1 MKYSPPPRT
10 CGRDQCSV
18 CRGWRW
24 IPGLLLHW
32 WQFWPYD
39 ISNKKKCVDLQS
51 VPWRTPPLFFFPS
64 SSQTRRSIGALLNAQ
79 TLHAI
84 DPSQLNVFFHT
95 LILANAMLMD
105 LFCKTIERSQNKI
118 WRYKRIEANPT
129 YFIIIRNVI
138 PLQSPRH
145 VRPHSVLL
153 LAWPLLSTPDRWP
166 WDIWPVTTLGE
177 PN

>member
-1 MKYSPPPRT
+1 MCRLAI
-10 CGRDQCSV
+10 CSLTYTTIV
-18 CRGWRW
+18 
-24 IPGLLLHW
+24 
-32 WQFWPYD
+32 FF
-39 ISNKKKCVDLQS
+39 SFLQ
-51 VPWRTPPLFFFPS
+51 PNPAIDR
-64 SSQTRRSIGALLNAQ
+64 ALLNAQ

-95 LILANAMLMD
+95 LILVNAMLVD
-105 LFCKTIERSQNKI
+105 PFCKTIERSQNKI

-153 LAWPLLSTPDRWP
+153 LA
-166 WDIWPVTTLGE
+166 
-177 PN
+177 